1 VNLAAAKASRDWMLY
16 MNDDMGCCPGWETA
30 LIEATRAQRDPFG
43 MFFSTLIEPEDT
55 GNPLVVVRNHGRTP
69 DDFDRAALLAQCN
82 TPQRPDLFGKAAQ
95 PTLVRRDAWHMVG
108 GYSLEF
114 GPGMSSDDDLLMIF
128 WVAGGR
134 HFQIVGASRLYHF
147 ACRSTKRVRRNHGGR
162 TFVMK
167 WGITQKEFKRRF
179 LEAGAVVGG
188 PLPRSTALGRLRRIG
203 YAFGDYPLGDLAAWD
218 PAPGNH
224 IAGDKD

>member
-1 VNLAAAKASRDWMLY
+1 
-16 MNDDMGCCPGWETA
+16 
-30 LIEATRAQRDPFG
+30 
-43 MFFSTLIEPEDT
+43 
-55 GNPLVVVRNHGRTP
+55 
-69 DDFDRAALLAQCN
+69 
-82 TPQRPDLFGKAAQ
+82 
-95 PTLVRRDAWHMVG
+95 MVG

-114 GPGMSSDDDLLMIF
+114 GPGMSSDDDLLMKF